1 VLHSFK
7 SNDQNG
13 SRLYRDNGEA
23 AATIPKTGE
32 KPRIQVSFAP
42 PRLRRDHRSTQT
54 KQGSVMGR
62 GPSIE
67 NRKNAEDA
75 RRGKV
80 FTKLIREITIAAR
93 NGADPGVNA
102 RLRMGIDKALAA
114 NMSKDTIERAVRRG
128 SGAEGADDM
137 QEIRYEGYGPGGVA
151 LIIDAMTDN
160 SQRTVADI
168 RHALAKHGGNLG
180 TSGSVAFQF
189 KRIGEIIVD
198 TSAAGGEDKVLEAA
212 LDAGADDV
220 QGNGSETSVLTSPE
234 SFESVKKALAGAGFS
249 FVRDGIVMR
258 PDNRVGVAGENEET
272 LHDLIDWLEELDDV
286 QDVYHNADLPA

>member
-1 VLHSFK
+1 
-7 SNDQNG
+7 
-13 SRLYRDNGEA
+13 
-23 AATIPKTGE
+23 
-32 KPRIQVSFAP
+32 
-42 PRLRRDHRSTQT
+42 
-54 KQGSVMGR
+54 MGR

-93 NGADPGVNA
+93 NGADPAGNA
-102 RLRMGIDKALAA
+102 RLRIGIDKALAA
-114 NMSKDTIERAVRRG
+114 NMSKDTSERAVRRG

-160 SQRTVADI
+160 SQRTVADV

-189 KRIGEIIVD
+189 KRHGEIVVD
-198 TSAAGGEDKVLEAA
+198 TSTAGSEDKVLEAA

-220 QGNGSETSVLTSPE
+220 QGNGAETLVLTTPE
-234 SFESVKKALAGAGFS
+234 TFEAVKKALAAAGFT
-249 FVRDGIVMR
+249 FVRDDIVMR
-258 PDNRVGVAGENEET
+258 PDNRVAVAGENEET
-272 LHDLIDWLEELDDV
+272 LRDLLAWLEELDDV
-286 QDVYHNADLPA
+286 QDVYHNAELP